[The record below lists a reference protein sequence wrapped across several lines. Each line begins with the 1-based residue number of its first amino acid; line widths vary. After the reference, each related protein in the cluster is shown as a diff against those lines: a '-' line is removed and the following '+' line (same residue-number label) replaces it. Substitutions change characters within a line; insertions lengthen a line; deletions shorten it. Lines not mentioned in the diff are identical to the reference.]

1 MEGFLVPAGSDP
13 VPHDPVPLATRCTAA
28 AARATVLAPPPR
40 GTAWAFAPVH
50 PAFDPVLDPWVLGRL
65 RLLVPRTC
73 GAPPE
78 EDGDDAEDGSGDDVG
93 TPLGGGLLVRDEQVR
108 GLSVVPLPR
117 SVFEPPAS
125 FVTTAALLAV
135 LREVG
140 PATFDVE
147 ETCDRILVEIEHRL
161 AG

>member
-1 MEGFLVPAGSDP
+1 MEGFVVPTGADP

-28 AARATVLAPPPR
+28 AARAAVLAPPPR
-40 GTAWAFAPVH
+40 GTAWAFAPVL
-50 PAFDPVLDPWVLGRL
+50 PVFDPVLDPWVLGRL
-65 RLLVPRTC
+65 RLLVPRRDE
-73 GAPPE
+73 PE
-78 EDGDDAEDGSGDDVG
+78 DEPTAEADDVG
-93 TPLGGGLLVRDEQVR
+93 SPLGGGLLVRDEQRR
-108 GLSVVPLPR
+108 GLSVVPLPP

-125 FVTTAALLAV
+125 FVATAALLTV